1 MLEINEPIARDFGAF
16 QSKKY
21 GIEGAVLHR
30 VLFPLILLFAAP
42 AIEAEDNGN
51 FIDNFSSRWEARA
64 TKTQAEQPKWA
75 VPMFSP
81 FATLA
86 QVFRSDFTSQRTSA
100 GQTDW
105 HFGSGKGFNLIPF
118 ANTQI
123 DILVPGWIMH
133 GGGQQDGFGDMILL
147 GKYRFTARPERK
159 GNYILSG
166 ALAWTIPTGSYKN
179 GSPASVITPTV
190 IGGKGFGKF
199 AVFSAVGGGLPVSK
213 VSTSGRTIHWNTVAQ
228 YKVGKYFTPELEVNT
243 TSHFGGTRDGKTQT
257 FLSPGIVVGKLPI
270 RKLESSRL
278 GITVGAGFQTA
289 VTNYHTHNN
298 TFATSVRF
306 VF

>member
-1 MLEINEPIARDFGAF
+1 MR
-16 QSKKY
+16 
-21 GIEGAVLHR
+21 R
-30 VLFPLILLFAAP
+30 VLLPLILLFAAP
-42 AIEAEDNGN
+42 GVEAEDTED
-51 FIDNFSSRWEARA
+51 FVSRFASRWESRA
-64 TKTQAEQPKWA
+64 SKTQAEQPKWA

-81 FATLA
+81 FPTLA

-118 ANTQI
+118 ANTQV
-123 DILVPGWIMH
+123 DVLVPGWVMH
-133 GGGQQDGFGDMILL
+133 GNGQPDGFGDMILL
-147 GKYRFTARPERK
+147 GKYRFATRAEGK

-179 GSPASVITPTV
+179 GAPASVITPTV

-199 AVFSAVGGGLPVSK
+199 AIFSAVGGGIPVSNT
-213 VSTSGRTIHWNTVAQ
+213 STSGRTIHWNTVAQ
-228 YKVGKYFTPELEVNT
+228 YKVGKYFTPELELNS
-243 TSHFGGTRDGKTQT
+243 TSYFGGAKDGKTQT

-270 RKLESSRL
+270 RKVDGSRL

-289 VTNYHTHNN
+289 VTNFHGYNN
-298 TFATSVRF
+298 AFATSVRF